1 VTDLIKTI
9 KKGMVDK
16 GRDDFVNYAAELLGI
31 TRQWASAK
39 MSGKSPFTDKELATL
54 NEVLDFDASDLKNSL
69 RSE

>member
-1 VTDLIKTI
+1 MTDLIKTI

-31 TRQWASAK
+31 TRQWAAKK

-54 NEVLDFDASDLKNSL
+54 NEVLDFDAEELKKSL
-69 RSE
+69 RS

>member
-16 GRDDFVNYAAELLGI
+16 GRDDFVNYAAEIFGK

-39 MSGKSPFTDKELATL
+39 MNGKTPFTDKELATL
-54 NEVLDFDASDLKNSL
+54 NEVLDFDANDLKNSL